1 MRQYETSM
9 TSRLTPIL
17 LGCMTLLL
25 ATAAQAQSI
34 RSSETVYITLRGGAT
49 VYGGELDQT
58 ASIGDLNDDGQLND
72 SNGSDI
78 AWLFQDFGYGLG
90 AEVGYQFTPSLG
102 FGLGFQYASYANL
115 DSDSSP
121 ADGLQQINENGV
133 MPQVN
138 AMFRYL
144 PFPNSKLSPFVNMGL
159 AVAVKSNDPST
170 QDKKSF
176 GFGPI
181 TGLGLDYVLTDRL
194 SLFAGA
200 DYSFIFPD
208 IVVDGVDP
216 GGQSEGAGNGD
227 DTDFD
232 ILGLYNVG
240 LKFNLKPAYVS
251 PEIESMQCP
260 GTLTAGESGSFMVM
274 INEDANQPV
283 TTTWD
288 FGDGSGGNGMT
299 TSHTYTAPGTYTVM
313 ATAANRD
320 SDSESCLVTVVEPQI
335 PPTISGCRATPARV
349 NSGDQVTINA
359 NVTQNQYISGQPSVT
374 VDFGDGTTGN
384 SLPARHSYSET
395 GTYTVTITATNAYGS
410 DTCTITVTVGDSFCE
425 QITELNPVYFEYRSA
440 TLTADARGRLDENIE
455 ILRRCP
461 SICVNIN
468 GWSDGQEG
476 DAMRISQQRAD
487 AVRAYYIANG
497 IDESRVTA
505 TGRGV
510 DPAANPKEDPGPG
523 DSRAR
528 RADSIPGQCGM

>member
-1 MRQYETSM
+1 M

-34 RSSETVYITLRGGAT
+34 RSSETIYITLRGGTT

-58 ASIGDLNDDGQLND
+58 ASSGDLIDDGIEND

-102 FGLGFQYASYANL
+102 FGIGFQFADYANL
-115 DSDSSP
+115 DKQLTAVAGSE
-121 ADGLQQINENGV
+121 INDNGV

-138 AMFRYL
+138 AMLRYL
-144 PFPNSKLSPFVNMGL
+144 PFPNSKVSPFVNMGL
-159 AVAVKSNDPST
+159 AVAVKSNDPT
-170 QDKKSF
+170 DDKSF
-176 GFGPI
+176 AFGPV
-181 TGLGLDYVLTDRL
+181 TGLGVDFVLNDRM
-194 SLFAGA
+194 SLFAEA
-200 DYSFIFPD
+200 DYSFMFPD
-208 IVVDGVDP
+208 IVVDGADP
-216 GGQSEGAGNGD
+216 GGQSAGAANGD

-232 ILGLYNVG
+232 ILGFYGVG

-251 PEIESMQCP
+251 PEIASMQCP

-283 TTTWD
+283 TGTWD
-288 FGDGSGGNGMT
+288 FGDGMGGNGMT
-299 TSHTYTAPGTYTVM
+299 TSHTFTAPGTYTVM
-313 ATAANRD
+313 TTVANRD

-335 PPTISGCRATPARV
+335 APTISGCRATPARV
-349 NSGDQVTINA
+349 TAGDQVTINA
-359 NVTQNQYISGQPSVT
+359 NVAQNQYISGQPTIT
-374 VDFGDGTTGN
+374 VDFGDGSTAN
-384 SLPARHSYSET
+384 SLPADHAYSET

-410 DTCTITVTVGDSFCE
+410 DTCTIPVTVGDSFCE
-425 QITELNPVYFEYRSA
+425 QITELNPVYFEYRTA
-440 TLTADARGRLDENIE
+440 TLTADARSRLDENIE

-461 SICVNIN
+461 DICVNIYAY
-468 GWSDGQEG
+468 SDGQEG

-497 IDESRVTA
+497 LDESRVMGE
-505 TGRGV
+505 GRGV

-528 RADSIPGQCGM
+528 RADSIPTQCGM